1 MLALLQKKYPYLIKF
16 EKVIRRILFGK
27 ILAVL
32 DIMCNEL
39 IVLVSSKHIQVMSVC
54 GQKQQESSLDIE
66 DK

>member
-1 MLALLQKKYPYLIKF
+1 LLALLQKKYPYLIKF